1 MLYHADNVL
10 YHKDIFT
17 KRIEAIDDQNQMEAQ
32 DADKIIEDLDR
43 YIENEA
49 KNSKEFYERQMKSAP
64 VFDDT
69 FKETMMAD
77 IRSKAIAYNEE
88 RKTTVEKDN
97 ELVRMK
103 DAFARLR
110 DEAIGDQ
117 SLDEDIEVGKKIV
130 KLADD

>member
-1 MLYHADNVL
+1 
-10 YHKDIFT
+10 
-17 KRIEAIDDQNQMEAQ
+17 
-32 DADKIIEDLDR
+32 
-43 YIENEA
+43 
-49 KNSKEFYERQMKSAP
+49 MKSAP

-88 RKTTVEKDN
+88 RKTTVEIDN

-117 SLDEDIEVGKKIV
+117 SLDEAIEVGKKIV

>member
-32 DADKIIEDLDR
+32 DADKVIEDLDR

-88 RKTTVEKDN
+88 RKTTVEIDN

-117 SLDEDIEVGKKIV
+117 SLDEAIEVGKKIV